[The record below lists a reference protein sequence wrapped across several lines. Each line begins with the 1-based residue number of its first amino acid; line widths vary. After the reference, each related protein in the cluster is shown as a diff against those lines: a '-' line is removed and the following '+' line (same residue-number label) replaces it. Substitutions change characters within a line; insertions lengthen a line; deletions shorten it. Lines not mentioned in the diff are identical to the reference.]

1 MCIRA
6 QVKSSKRISRQLS
19 RGIRTSAG
27 MGIRVFWLQGMILD
41 KAEFEVFGFNK
52 MTSGHDNLK
61 EAVLWE
67 PAGEGKKVRCNL
79 CNWRCLIDEGKIGR
93 CCVRKNVGG
102 VLYSLNYDKVC
113 SANPDPIEKK
123 PLFHFQPGSRSFSV
137 ATMGCN
143 FQCEFCQNWQIS
155 QAGIE
160 GGQIDGQAV
169 SPEQIVA
176 AAVQG
181 GCKSIAYTYTEPT
194 VFMELCNDCGRLG
207 KEKGLANVFVSNG
220 YETIEAIDF
229 AKDWLDGIN
238 IDLKSFSE
246 DYYRRLC
253 KARLE
258 PVLDTIR
265 YIAKETDIWLE
276 ITTLM
281 VPGENDSEE
290 ELKGLAEFI
299 VSQAGADVPWHISR
313 FIPQYKYSGSAVTPA
328 ETLERAYEIGKKAG
342 LSYVYLGNVPGSEL
356 ESTFCKDCGKLL
368 IERVGYRI
376 SANNVVNSC
385 CPDCGV
391 KVAGF
396 EV

>member
-1 MCIRA
+1 MEC
-6 QVKSSKRISRQLS
+6 
-19 RGIRTSAG
+19 
-27 MGIRVFWLQGMILD
+27 
-41 KAEFEVFGFNK
+41 EFFSFNK
-52 MTSGHDNLK
+52 MAMEQMNLK

-67 PAGEGKKVRCNL
+67 PAGEGKNVRCNL
-79 CNWRCLIDEGKIGR
+79 CNWRCLIDEDKTGR

-155 QAGIE
+155 QAAIE
-160 GGQIDGQAV
+160 DGQIDGQAV
-169 SPEQIVA
+169 SPEQIVS
-176 AAVQG
+176 AAVRG

-194 VFMELCNDCGRLG
+194 IFMELCNDCGRLA

-220 YETIEAIDF
+220 FETIEAIDF
-229 AKDWLDGIN
+229 AKDWLGGIN
-238 IDLKSFSE
+238 VDLKSFSE

-276 ITTLM
+276 ITTLV

-290 ELKGLAEFI
+290 ELKGLSDFI

-313 FIPQYKYSGSAVTPA
+313 FHPQYKYPGSVATPR
-328 ETLERAYEIGKKAG
+328 ETLERAYDIGKEAG
-342 LSYVYLGNVPGSEL
+342 LSYVYLGNVPGSKL

-376 SANNVVNSC
+376 AANNVVNSC
-385 CPDCGV
+385 CPDCGTKIV
-391 KVAGF
+391 GF
-396 EV
+396 EL